1 MTYSEYNELTLNGVS
16 LTGKE
21 IEQYCLESDSENI
34 RNIGAFI
41 GEWLDDSPFIR
52 VRTSGSTG
60 LPKVIEV
67 RKQQL
72 LQSASATATFFEFK
86 KKQNALLCL
95 PLSFIAGKMMV
106 VRALFS
112 KLNLI
117 CVEPGPSPLSSIPTG
132 IVIDFAALTP
142 MQFKDTIHTGA
153 VRKILLGGGPVSPDM
168 EQQYRSLSTEI
179 YHGFGMTETLSHVAI
194 RRVNGV
200 HASAIFQALPGIYF
214 STDSRGCLVID
225 APFLDAPVITNDI
238 VDVVNNQSFQWKGRL
253 DNVINSG
260 GIKLF
265 PEEIEKKLYPL
276 IPGRFFVTG
285 LPDDT
290 YGEKVC
296 LIIEGKPYSPE
307 TLSLLQNSL
316 PRYLSKY
323 EKPRAV
329 YFLKKL
335 QTTESGKIQRKE
347 NTKMVIQGST
357 Y

>member
-1 MTYSEYNELTLNGVS
+1 
-16 LTGKE
+16 
-21 IEQYCLESDSENI
+21 
-34 RNIGAFI
+34 
-41 GEWLDDSPFIR
+41 
-52 VRTSGSTG
+52 
-60 LPKVIEV
+60 
-67 RKQQL
+67 
-72 LQSASATATFFEFK
+72 FFEFK
-86 KKQNALLCL
+86 NNQKALLCL

-112 KLNLI
+112 RLNLI
-117 CVEPGPSPLSSIPTG
+117 CVEPGLNPLSSIPPD
-132 IVIDFAALTP
+132 ICIDFAALTP
-142 MQFKDTIHTGA
+142 MQFKDTTHTGR
-153 VRKILLGGGPVSPDM
+153 VRKILLGGGPISPEM
-168 EQQYRSLSTEI
+168 EQQYQSLPAEI

-194 RRVNGV
+194 RRINGV
-200 HASAIFQALPGIYF
+200 NASPWFQALPGIHF
-214 STDSRGCLVID
+214 NTDSRGCLIID
-225 APFLDAPVITNDI
+225 APFLDVPVITNDI

-276 IPGRFFVTG
+276 IPERFFVTG

-296 LIIEGKPYSPE
+296 LIIEGEPYSPGK
-307 TLSLLQNSL
+307 LSLLQSSL

-329 YFLKKL
+329 YFLNKL
-335 QTTESGKIQRKE
+335 QITESGKIQRKE